1 MTSSEVIALIE
12 AAFPTQPLP
21 DTTLRQGQLADQS
34 IRRCITEEEWDAEGA
49 KDRGVT
55 WSEVQDDELMACDA
69 ALAHLAEG
77 SFVYYLPAFLRF
89 ATTHI
94 AEPFGPGSNTTGF
107 AVFAVTHRSPYNL
120 ARLNK
125 LNDAQTDAVTAFLRF
140 VRDNGEMRS
149 SDAAEALREYWETP
163 ECKRKTLIYVP

>member
-1 MTSSEVIALIE
+1 MNASEVIALIE

-34 IRRCITEEEWDAEGA
+34 ISRCITQEEWDAEGA

-55 WSEVQDDELMACDA
+55 WTQVRDDELVSFDA
-69 ALAHLAEG
+69 ALAHLDEN

-94 AEPFGPGSNTTGF
+94 VQSYDKRSLIVNFT
-107 AVFAVTHRSPYNL
+107 VFAVAHRSPYNL
-120 ARLNK
+120 SRLKK
-125 LNDAQTDAVTAFLRF
+125 LNDAQIDAVTRFLRF
-140 VRDNGEMRS
+140 VRDNNKMNA
-149 SDAAEALREYWETP
+149 SDADDALREYWETP
-163 ECKRKTLIYVP
+163 ECRRKTLIHVP